1 VIPIPIE
8 DVPEL
13 PLTDIEHDAKF
24 GIYDDGILIHYVLK
38 DIALLVTWEDIILL
52 GLQGNLEN
60 SKIEESGEK
69 GLKEI
74 PGPVMP

>member
-1 VIPIPIE
+1 MIQIPIE

-38 DIALLVTWEDIILL
+38 DIARLVTWEDIILL
-52 GLQGNLEN
+52 GLGEDLEN
-60 SKIEESGEK
+60 SKIAVEEK
-69 GLKEI
+69 DGLKEI
-74 PGPVMP
+74 PGPVVP

>member
-1 VIPIPIE
+1 MIPIPIE

-38 DIALLVTWEDIILL
+38 DIARLVTWEDIILL
-52 GLQGNLEN
+52 GLRDDLEI
-60 SKIEESGEK
+60 SKIEEKGEA

>member
-1 VIPIPIE
+1 VIQIPIE
-8 DVPEL
+8 EVPEL

-24 GIYDDGILIHYVLK
+24 GIYDDGVLIHYVLK

-52 GLQGNLEN
+52 GLRDNLEI
-60 SKIEESGEK
+60 SKIEEQGEA

>member
-1 VIPIPIE
+1 VIQIPIE

-13 PLTDIEHDAKF
+13 PLTDIEHDAQY
-24 GIYDDGILIHYVLK
+24 GIFDDGILIHYVLK

-52 GLQGNLEN
+52 GLQDNLEN
-60 SKIEESGEK
+60 SKIVVEEKG

-74 PGPVMP
+74 PGPVVP

>member
-1 VIPIPIE
+1 MIQIPIE

-13 PLTDIEHDAKF
+13 PLTDIEHDAQY
-24 GIYDDGILIHYVLK
+24 GIFDDGILIHYVLK

-52 GLQGNLEN
+52 GLQDNLEN
-60 SKIEESGEK
+60 SKIVVEEKG

-74 PGPVMP
+74 PGPVVP

>member
-52 GLQGNLEN
+52 GMRDDLEN
-60 SKIEESGEK
+60 SKIEERDST

-74 PGPVMP
+74 PGPVVP

>member
-1 VIPIPIE
+1 MIQIPIDE
-8 DVPEL
+8 VPEL

-52 GLQGNLEN
+52 GLRDNLEI
-60 SKIEESGEK
+60 SKIEEK
-69 GLKEI
+69 GDGKMKEI